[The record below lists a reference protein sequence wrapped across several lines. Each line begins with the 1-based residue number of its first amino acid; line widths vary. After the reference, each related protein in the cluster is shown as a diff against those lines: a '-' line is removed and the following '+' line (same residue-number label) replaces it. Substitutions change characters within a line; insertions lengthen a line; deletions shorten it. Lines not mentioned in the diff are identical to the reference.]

1 MRPPNFINST
11 KNNINND
18 TAIEIS
24 QDKKYYYYG
33 NNNFYNKQVGVGDE
47 FGPKTFTGKFS
58 LSNKEQFRVK
68 KYNYEYHKNPKNEDG
83 EKKRFFNSKM
93 DNSKE
98 NLKDLDSKGDL
109 FLEKYKKAISNEH
122 MAFGF
127 SSSENSTQNT
137 PQVKNNNDVEKKET
151 LNQKKI
157 NDSGKTQP
165 TKRYHIIQKS
175 EELEILKKK
184 LTKK

>member
-1 MRPPNFINST
+1 MAFSNKNFYNSSNINFVPQLNLTIITIIFDTTIIIIIIIST
-11 KNNINND
+11 WDQILSIPQKINND
-18 TAIEIS
+18 TAIEIP
-24 QDKKYYYYG
+24 QYKKYYG

-127 SSSENSTQNT
+127 SSSENST
-137 PQVKNNNDVEKKET
+137 PPK
-151 LNQKKI
+151 LKI
-157 NDSGKTQP
+157 
-165 TKRYHIIQKS
+165 IMM
-175 EELEILKKK
+175 
-184 LTKK
+184 

>member
-1 MRPPNFINST
+1 M
-11 KNNINND
+11 
-18 TAIEIS
+18 
-24 QDKKYYYYG
+24 
-33 NNNFYNKQVGVGDE
+33 GDE

-109 FLEKYKKAISNEH
+109 FFEKYKKAISNEH

-127 SSSENSTQNT
+127 SSNENSTQNT

-151 LNQKKI
+151 LNQKKLMMVVKH
-157 NDSGKTQP
+157 NQLKD
-165 TKRYHIIQKS
+165 II
-175 EELEILKKK
+175 
-184 LTKK
+184 